1 MKRTLAAAVAI
12 SGSLLMS
19 TGVQAAECADRTQ
32 VVERLKNEFNETLT
46 SVSEIRNNAVLEV
59 FSSYN
64 NETWTV
70 MLTLPA
76 RGLSCM
82 VATGKADESLEARMP
97 NRTFVPVK
105 HHG

>member
-1 MKRTLAAAVAI
+1 MKRTIAAAAAI

-19 TGVQAAECADRTQ
+19 TGAHAATCADRTQ
-32 VVERLKNEFNETLT
+32 VVERLKKEFNETLT
-46 SVSEIRNNAVLEV
+46 SVSEIRNDAVLEV

-82 VATGKADESLEARMP
+82 VATGKSEETIEARLP
-97 NRTFVPVK
+97 NRVFRPVEN
-105 HHG
+105 HG